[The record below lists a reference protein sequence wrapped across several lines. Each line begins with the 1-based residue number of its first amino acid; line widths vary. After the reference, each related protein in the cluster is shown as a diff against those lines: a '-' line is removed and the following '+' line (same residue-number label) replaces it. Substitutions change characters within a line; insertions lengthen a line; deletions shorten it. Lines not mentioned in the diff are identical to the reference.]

1 MLSKCVKSDGASM
14 SRKER
19 EAASPT
25 FDAIPRKHKRIE
37 VTPSPDL
44 KRMREGVVVRYQD
57 TTKADFCV
65 DLTNQ
70 RPFIIQK
77 ELYVRID
84 NILYKIDVEADS
96 ERCSLYGYFLAFDIL
111 IRFCRLVLM

>member
-1 MLSKCVKSDGASM
+1 MLSKCVKPGGASM
-14 SRKER
+14 SRKEKD
-19 EAASPT
+19 AASPT

-44 KRMREGVVVRYQD
+44 KRRREGVVVRYQD

-65 DLTNQ
+65 DLTNT
-70 RPFIIQK
+70 REFIVQK
-77 ELYVRID
+77 DLYARID

-96 ERCSLYGYFLAFDIL
+96 ERYGYFFAFDIL
-111 IRFCRLVLM
+111 IRFCLVLM

>member
-1 MLSKCVKSDGASM
+1 M
-14 SRKER
+14 SRKEKD
-19 EAASPT
+19 AASPT

-44 KRMREGVVVRYQD
+44 KRTREGIVVRYQD

-65 DLTNQ
+65 DLTNT
-70 RPFIIQK
+70 REFIVQK
-77 ELYVRID
+77 DFYVRID

-111 IRFCRLVLM
+111 IRFCLVLM

>member
-1 MLSKCVKSDGASM
+1 M

-25 FDAIPRKHKRIE
+25 YDAIPRKHKRIE
-37 VTPSPDL
+37 VTPSPEL

-65 DLTNQ
+65 DLTNP
-70 RPFIIQK
+70 REFIVQK
-77 ELYVRID
+77 DLYVRID

-96 ERCSLYGYFLAFDIL
+96 ERCLLYGYFIAFDIL
-111 IRFCRLVLM
+111 IRFCLVLM

>member
-1 MLSKCVKSDGASM
+1 MLSKCVKPGGASM
-14 SRKER
+14 SRKEKD
-19 EAASPT
+19 AASPT

-44 KRMREGVVVRYQD
+44 KRRREGVVVRYQD

-65 DLTNQ
+65 DLTNP
-70 RPFIIQK
+70 REFIVQK
-77 ELYVRID
+77 DFYVRID

-111 IRFCRLVLM
+111 IRFCLVLM

>member
-1 MLSKCVKSDGASM
+1 M
-14 SRKER
+14 SRKEKD
-19 EAASPT
+19 AASPT

-44 KRMREGVVVRYQD
+44 KRRREGVVVRYQD

-65 DLTNQ
+65 DLTNT
-70 RPFIIQK
+70 REFIVQK
-77 ELYVRID
+77 DFYVRID

-111 IRFCRLVLM
+111 IRFCLVLM

>member
-1 MLSKCVKSDGASM
+1 M
-14 SRKER
+14 SRKEKD
-19 EAASPT
+19 AASPT

-37 VTPSPDL
+37 VTPSPEL
-44 KRMREGVVVRYQD
+44 KRIREGVVVRYQD

-65 DLTNQ
+65 DLTNT
-70 RPFIIQK
+70 REFIVQK
-77 ELYVRID
+77 DFYVRID

-111 IRFCRLVLM
+111 IRFCLVLM

>member
-1 MLSKCVKSDGASM
+1 MLSKCVKPGGASM
-14 SRKER
+14 SRKEKD
-19 EAASPT
+19 AASPT

-44 KRMREGVVVRYQD
+44 KRRREGIVVRYQD

-65 DLTNQ
+65 DLTNT
-70 RPFIIQK
+70 REFIVQK
-77 ELYVRID
+77 DFYVRID

-111 IRFCRLVLM
+111 IRFCLVLM

>member
-1 MLSKCVKSDGASM
+1 M
-14 SRKER
+14 SRKEKD
-19 EAASPT
+19 AASPT
-25 FDAIPRKHKRIE
+25 FDAITRKHKRIE

-44 KRMREGVVVRYQD
+44 KRRREGVVVRYQD

-65 DLTNQ
+65 DLTNT
-70 RPFIIQK
+70 REFIVQK
-77 ELYVRID
+77 DFYVRID

-111 IRFCRLVLM
+111 IRFCLVLM

>member
-1 MLSKCVKSDGASM
+1 M

-25 FDAIPRKHKRIE
+25 YDAIPRKHRRIE

-65 DLTNQ
+65 DLTNT
-70 RPFIIQK
+70 RPFNIQK
-77 ELYVRID
+77 DLYVRID

-96 ERCSLYGYFLAFDIL
+96 ERCSLYGYFLAFDII
-111 IRFCRLVLM
+111 IRFCLVLM